1 MDTETTAGTIE
12 AVMIETKDVVAV
24 MMIDAVD
31 MTTETDMVE
40 TEAVDT
46 IEDMMIEEVAMM
58 TGIKVELLILEFQE

>member
-58 TGIKVELLILEFQE
+58 TGIKVELNAINDT

>member
-12 AVMIETKDVVAV
+12 AVMIETKDAAAV

-31 MTTETDMVE
+31 TTTETDMVE
-40 TEAVDT
+40 IEVDT